1 VTTPAHPWVLHTS
14 EKGDAVETMSTAT
27 ATTPEAAGA
36 AEHGSD
42 RALRESGL
50 ATGAIERLVDV
61 ARRAA
66 EAGGVQLRAHFGR
79 LEQIR
84 EKGRCGDLVTEA
96 DLAAEQAVLALLEAE
111 TPEIGVLSEES
122 GRRPRA
128 GELEWCVDPL
138 DGTTNYAHGYPFFG
152 TSVGLCWRGVPL
164 LGALAVPSF
173 DELHWAAPG
182 LGAWCNGRQIQV
194 SDCDRLA
201 DALLVTGF
209 AYDRHTRLDNNYAEF
224 AYFTHRSHGVR
235 RGGAAAVD
243 LAFVASGRLDGYWER
258 GLAPWDLAAGVV
270 LVEQAGG
277 LASAYDGGPLKLTD
291 GRVVASGA
299 SLHPQLVAGL
309 RACSPLSGASFGAPE
324 LDGAEAEAGAVAAP

>member
-1 VTTPAHPWVLHTS
+1 M
-14 EKGDAVETMSTAT
+14 GDVH
-27 ATTPEAAGA
+27 PEALVEAHS
-36 AEHGSD
+36 E
-42 RALRESGL
+42 RAWRQSGL

-79 LEQIR
+79 LEKVR

-96 DLAAEQAVLALLEAE
+96 DLAAEKAVLALLEAE

-122 GRRPRA
+122 GRRRRE
-128 GELEWCVDPL
+128 GDLEWCVDPL

-182 LGAWCNGRQIQV
+182 LGAWCNGRRLQV
-194 SDCDRLA
+194 SGCEHLA

-209 AYDRHTRLDNNYAEF
+209 AYDRQTRLDNNYAEF
-224 AYFTHRSHGVR
+224 AYFTHRTHGVR

-258 GLAPWDLAAGVV
+258 GLSPWDLAAGVV

-277 LASAYDGGPLKLTD
+277 VVSAYDGGPLELD
-291 GRVVASGA
+291 SGRVVAAGRR
-299 SLHPQLVAGL
+299 LHPELVAGL
-309 RACSPLSGASFGAPE
+309 QACRPLSGASFGAPE
-324 LDGAEAEAGAVAAP
+324 LDRAAAKDGLTAAP